1 MSSGMTLTHPDYV
14 GWLLEGIPTD
24 TDRKDAIRLMREAQ
38 CDNTFILNVT
48 NNQVDL
54 AQLPTNVAVQTAI
67 AVGCP
72 LKHFSQDEE
81 RSVADKLLSTLNDYS
96 GASKYLPAFE
106 SAKGKFAYRLLNKVI
121 HQLVTTDD
129 MPSFNTLQQ
138 SWPQVQG
145 PTRCAL
151 GGELADYTMNTH

>member
-1 MSSGMTLTHPDYV
+1 MSLGLTLTHPDYV

-24 TDRKDAIRLMREAQ
+24 TDRTDAVRLMREAC

-72 LKHFSQDEE
+72 LRHFSQDGEQVFAE
-81 RSVADKLLSTLNDYS
+81 RFQTFL
-96 GASKYLPAFE
+96 F
-106 SAKGKFAYRLLNKVI
+106 
-121 HQLVTTDD
+121 Q
-129 MPSFNTLQQ
+129 
-138 SWPQVQG
+138 
-145 PTRCAL
+145 
-151 GGELADYTMNTH
+151 